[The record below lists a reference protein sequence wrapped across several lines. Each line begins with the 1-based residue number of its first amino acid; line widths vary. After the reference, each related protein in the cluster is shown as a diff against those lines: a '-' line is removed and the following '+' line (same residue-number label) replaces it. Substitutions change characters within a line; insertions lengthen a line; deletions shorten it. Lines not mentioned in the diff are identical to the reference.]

1 MVERICS
8 VCQHGNPLE
17 NRFCGACGA
26 SLTQDALAKRP
37 ETGIVIAGIELPAAQ
52 MRQVT
57 RAVAL
62 GAAAVIAEVGLAW
75 LRKRTGA
82 TTLPA
87 VQTPPA
93 QAAANAIV
101 PQASPTGQP
110 AVTIWSQRVVEIWEH
125 GQLTRQV
132 VEKHLWRKEQ

>member
-1 MVERICS
+1 MVERICP

-26 SLTQDALAKRP
+26 SLTQEVLARRP
-37 ETGIVIAGIELPAAQ
+37 ETGIVIAGVELPAAQ
-52 MRQVT
+52 VRQVT

-62 GAAAVIAEVGLAW
+62 GAAALAAEVGLAW
-75 LRKRTGA
+75 LRKRTA
-82 TTLPA
+82 HANLPV

-93 QAAANAIV
+93 QIANAIV
-101 PQASPTGQP
+101 PHANPTGQP

-132 VEKHLWRKEQ
+132 IEKHLWRKEQ

>member
-1 MVERICS
+1 MVERICPA
-8 VCQHGNPLE
+8 CRHGNPLE

-37 ETGIVIAGIELPAAQ
+37 EAGIVIAGVELPAAQ
-52 MRQVT
+52 VRQVT

-62 GAAAVIAEVGLAW
+62 GAVALAAEVGLAW
-75 LRKRTGA
+75 LRKRTGQA
-82 TTLPA
+82 DVPA
-87 VQTPPA
+87 IQTPPA
-93 QAAANAIV
+93 QALNAIV
-101 PQASPTGQP
+101 PQHTPSGQP
-110 AVTIWSQRVVEIWEH
+110 AVTIWSQRVVEIWEQ

>member
-1 MVERICS
+1 MVERICP

-26 SLTQDALAKRP
+26 SLTQEALAKRP
-37 ETGIVIAGIELPAAQ
+37 ETGIVIAGVELPAAQ
-52 MRQVT
+52 VRQVT

-62 GAAAVIAEVGLAW
+62 GAAAIVAEVGLAW
-75 LRKRTGA
+75 LRKRTGQA
-82 TTLPA
+82 NLPA
-87 VQTPPA
+87 VQAPPT
-93 QAAANAIV
+93 QALNAIV
-101 PQASPTGQP
+101 PQTNPTGQP